1 MVYQNTIKQALLDL
15 IIVQRLPFLY
25 VEWLEFYTF
34 IKALN
39 REAPLIIPIHHLT
52 ITA

>member
-1 MVYQNTIKQALLDL
+1 MVYQNIVKQALLDL
-15 IIVQRLPFLY
+15 IIVQRLSFLC

-39 REAPLIIPIHHLT
+39 
-52 ITA
+52 